1 MPRLNVV
8 LHKRALL
15 LFRLLNEVLESS
27 LFHNSQFQSES
38 EPPLMSASSSSDS
51 SSSSPDSSSDS
62 FLAFFLVF
70 SGFPFD
76 LDLRFSFCELESVT
90 ESVIQLYNV
99 SLVRGTIKKYLV
111 AR

>member
-8 LHKRALL
+8 CTKELL
-15 LFRLLNEVLESS
+15 CTLLDVVLESS

-76 LDLRFSFCELESVT
+76 LDLGFSFCELESVIINL
-90 ESVIQLYNV
+90 VIMSYW
-99 SLVRGTIKKYLV
+99 
-111 AR
+111 